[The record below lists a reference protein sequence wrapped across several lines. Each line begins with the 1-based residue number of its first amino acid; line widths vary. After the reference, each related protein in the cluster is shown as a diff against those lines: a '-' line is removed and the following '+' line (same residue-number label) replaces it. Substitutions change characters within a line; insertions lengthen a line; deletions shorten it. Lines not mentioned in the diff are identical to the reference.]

1 MVGGYPLL
9 EAKWCRVTRQRVV
22 LEALPAAFAG
32 FSIALL
38 SDVHHGPFVPLMYV
52 QHVVA
57 LANALA
63 ADLVCLCGD
72 YVHRGRRFIAP
83 VGEALAALR
92 GRAGVVA
99 VLGNHDHWD
108 GAAATRRALAAA
120 RIPELRNGGH
130 WIHRGGARIRV
141 AGVGD
146 LLEDRQDLAGA
157 LGDARADDVTVLLS
171 HEPDFAEGITDERV
185 SLVLSGHT
193 HGGQVHVPGYGPPV
207 LPTRL
212 ARKYASG
219 LVRAPA
225 TQVFVTRGVG
235 TITPPVRVCCRP
247 EVALLTLAP
256 G

>member
-22 LEALPAAFAG
+22 LEALPAAFTG
-32 FSIALL
+32 FRIALL
-38 SDVHHGPFVPLMYV
+38 SDIHHGPFVPLSYV
-52 QHVVA
+52 RHVVA
-57 LANALA
+57 LANALE

-92 GRAGVVA
+92 GRSGVVA

-120 RIPELRNGGH
+120 RIPELRNGGQ
-130 WIHRGGARIRV
+130 WIYRGGARIRF

-171 HEPDFAEGITDERV
+171 HEPDFAEGIADRRV

-235 TITPPVRVCCRP
+235 TITPPVRLCCRP